1 MCNFYKQLRLQ
12 SLKSSDSITRSV
24 DRARDRKQEDSRFHL
39 PWLTAVVK
47 ELNHVLHNTTEGN
60 FCHISQY
67 VNKSDSSSKKESS
80 RESPG
85 RENRRQILFSLPC
98 FTHFSLC
105 SLRMN
110 IRTSL
115 NHRKF
120 IFSVFRN
127 YLSREFRS
135 FSSRDI
141 AGNRCRVPLVGGVT
155 AMTGENW
162 EFL

>member
-1 MCNFYKQLRLQ
+1 MLIRSRELKGKGNFYRRVKGVIPERPQAQCQRFPRGFVRNFYLHILFEWRLAQHNGGQ
-12 SLKSSDSITRSV
+12 SVTFRNMLINQIPHQKRNRRE
-24 DRARDRKQEDSRFHL
+24 RAQAEK
-39 PWLTAVVK
+39 
-47 ELNHVLHNTTEGN
+47 TEGK
-60 FCHISQY
+60 F
-67 VNKSDSSSKKESS
+67 
-80 RESPG
+80 
-85 RENRRQILFSLPC
+85 LFSLPC

-120 IFSVFRN
+120 IFPVLRN

-141 AGNRCRVPLVGGVT
+141 TGN
-155 AMTGENW
+155 
-162 EFL
+162 